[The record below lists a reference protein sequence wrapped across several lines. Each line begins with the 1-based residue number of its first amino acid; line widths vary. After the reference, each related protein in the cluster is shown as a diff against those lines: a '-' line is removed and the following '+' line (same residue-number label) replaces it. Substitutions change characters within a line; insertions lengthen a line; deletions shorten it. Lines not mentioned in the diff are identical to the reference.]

1 MMQCDTTPTQSPTR
15 YPNDHCACVHLC
27 VFNHSYYFCFS
38 DVSIDILDELDL
50 THLRATGLQ
59 PSEQELPE
67 GEQAAPAAGKLS
79 VFIVL
84 LPEGFFFSRSWIPE
98 SLSMKLGLMDFGY
111 QFCRIP
117 ESFS

>member
-1 MMQCDTTPTQSPTR
+1 M
-15 YPNDHCACVHLC
+15 
-27 VFNHSYYFCFS
+27 
-38 DVSIDILDELDL
+38 

-84 LPEGFFFSRSWIPE
+84 LLQGFFSPRSWIPV
-98 SLSMKLGLMDFGY
+98 SLSMKLGLMDSGF
-111 QFCRIP
+111 Q
-117 ESFS
+117 SFLGFRDPLADFQI